1 MGSTSKDLLR
11 FEHKTSSTSPLESAL
26 LVCNKKDSL
35 SESHKSNPT
44 KKPNITSMPKSQVLG
59 KVKDFLGVMS
69 EANKRLE
76 LDAKN
81 NSQAYDIEV
90 LNGNHSEVIEM
101 DLMLGVADL
110 HTPEALAAA
119 ESAIAGNQPAIMLAG
134 SSSSGTESDDSI
146 DDTNHNEERDN
157 DDTGDN
163 ETSSRRKLE
172 KSDTGKDCNVNE
184 VARKNQSKK
193 RSRIVE
199 LS

>member
-26 LVCNKKDSL
+26 LVTNKKDS
-35 SESHKSNPT
+35 SAESRDPA
-44 KKPNITSMPKSQVLG
+44 KKPSITPVPKSQLLG
-59 KVKDFLGVMS
+59 KVKDFLGVMA

-90 LNGNHSEVIEM
+90 LNGNEPEVIEM

-110 HTPEALAAA
+110 HTPEAVAAA
-119 ESAIAGNQPAIMLAG
+119 ESAIAGNQPAITLAG
-134 SSSSGTESDDSI
+134 SSSETESDDSS
-146 DDTNHNEERDN
+146 DDSNDDNEESKN
-157 DDTGDN
+157 DGNDDN
-163 ETSSRRKLE
+163 ETSRKLE
-172 KSDTGKDCNVNE
+172 KSNTGKDHTISE
-184 VARKNQSKK
+184 AARKHRSKK

>member
-26 LVCNKKDSL
+26 LVTNKKDS
-35 SESHKSNPT
+35 SAESRDPA
-44 KKPNITSMPKSQVLG
+44 KKPSITPVPKSQLLG
-59 KVKDFLGVMS
+59 KVKDFLGVMA

-81 NSQAYDIEV
+81 NSQAYDIAV
-90 LNGNHSEVIEM
+90 LNGNESEVIEM

-110 HTPEALAAA
+110 HTPEAVAAA
-119 ESAIAGNQPAIMLAG
+119 ESAIAGNQPAITLAG
-134 SSSSGTESDDSI
+134 SSSETESDDSS
-146 DDTNHNEERDN
+146 DDSNDDNEESNN
-157 DDTGDN
+157 DGNDDN
-163 ETSSRRKLE
+163 ETSRKLE
-172 KSDTGKDCNVNE
+172 KSNTGKDHTVSE
-184 VARKNQSKK
+184 AARRHRSKK